1 VTEPLTKFAKLTGK
15 DSDLETHS
23 QLKYHV
29 EASTNAKLFL
39 ATRDNRELEVINQL
53 SKHRM
58 EHIRENTDR
67 LVPIIKTIIFHGRQI
82 FLSIEMMGVY

>member
-1 VTEPLTKFAKLTGK
+1 MTEPLTKFAKLTGK

-53 SKHRM
+53 SK
-58 EHIRENTDR
+58 D
-67 LVPIIKTIIFHGRQI
+67 KTSSQI
-82 FLSIEMMGVY
+82 EWKTLEKTQTVLYL